1 MEHSISAPDTSVHL
15 TAAYEGEIDKVV
27 SEMLE
32 RSRDNYAQI
41 EELALE
47 CSAALTSAK
56 AKANGLSEQSLFK
69 RLWNAVTGKN
79 ERLRT
84 SIEEDRAAAQYAMQQ
99 AINSVLKECT
109 QNRLLALAVKSK
121 LENEFIGQRSEEV
134 AEGAEASEEA
144 ESLEEQET
152 LFAAEAADV
161 SEPDDAQTSRELL
174 AALDGTP

>member
-1 MEHSISAPDTSVHL
+1 MERVMTASEHL
-15 TAAYEGEIDKVV
+15 NAAYAGEIDKVV
-27 SEMLE
+27 EEMLQ

-56 AKANGLSEQSLFK
+56 AKANGLSEQSLFA

-84 SIEEDRAAAQYAMQQ
+84 AIEEDRAAAQYAMQQ

-121 LENEFIGQRSEEV
+121 LENEMIVRQSPD
-134 AEGAEASEEA
+134 AEASEEELLKEEFEEATQIALESETA
-144 ESLEEQET
+144 ES
-152 LFAAEAADV
+152 AEAAEELEAMWIQ
-161 SEPDDAQTSRELL
+161 SGAQ
-174 AALDGTP
+174 

>member
-1 MEHSISAPDTSVHL
+1 MSETMTAREHL
-15 TAAYEGEIDKVV
+15 NAAYAGEIDSVIG
-27 SEMLE
+27 EML
-32 RSRDNYAQI
+32 RQSRDNYAQI
-41 EELALE
+41 EALALE

-84 SIEEDRAAAQYAMQQ
+84 AIEEDRAAAQYAMQQ

-121 LENEFIGQRSEEV
+121 LENEIVSQSPDGEEV
-134 AEGAEASEEA
+134 VEDTEEADELPPSEIAPDPEEA
-144 ESLEEQET
+144 EVQEI
-152 LFAAEAADV
+152 LWFQDD
-161 SEPDDAQTSRELL
+161 EP
-174 AALDGTP
+174 

>member
-1 MEHSISAPDTSVHL
+1 MSETMTAREHL
-15 TAAYEGEIDKVV
+15 NAAYAGEIDSVIG
-27 SEMLE
+27 EML
-32 RSRDNYAQI
+32 RQSRDNYAQI
-41 EELALE
+41 EALALE

-84 SIEEDRAAAQYAMQQ
+84 AIEEDRAAAQYAMQR

-121 LENEFIGQRSEEV
+121 LENEMIVQQTPEESD
-134 AEGAEASEEA
+134 APTENPWTEEEEA
-144 ESLEEQET
+144 GAMSGGVLE
-152 LFAAEAADV
+152 LADAP
-161 SEPDDAQTSRELL
+161 ELELTDDTQ
-174 AALDGTP
+174 